1 VEADAHERAYD
12 IPWVVMDSS
21 ASERHFG
28 WQVDTP
34 ISTVL
39 DEIAVH
45 AENNPDWLERSGM

>member
-1 VEADAHERAYD
+1 
-12 IPWVVMDSS
+12 MDSS